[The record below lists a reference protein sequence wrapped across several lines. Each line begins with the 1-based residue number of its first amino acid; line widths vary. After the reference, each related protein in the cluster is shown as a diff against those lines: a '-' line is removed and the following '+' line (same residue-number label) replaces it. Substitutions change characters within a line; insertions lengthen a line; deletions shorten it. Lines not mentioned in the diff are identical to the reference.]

1 MEGPQGAWVRMI
13 GRFKKKKKEENLW
26 EVPVKPKVT
35 EEEMAEDIKQTKV
48 SPKQF
53 KKTTIVIGLW
63 WLINFGLLFLIILG
77 SFAGMMNFYLASLV
91 LVNFILTTHHF
102 LLILGKVNIK

>member
-1 MEGPQGAWVRMI
+1 VMRL
-13 GRFKKKKKEENLW
+13 FKKKEEENPW
-26 EVPVKPKVT
+26 DAEEKPEIT
-35 EEEMAEDIKQTKV
+35 EEEIEKAIEQMKV
-48 SPKQF
+48 PPKQF